1 MALVPPGPVVIVG
14 DETSVAVAAAFAAER
29 PGAVAAIIEAGV
41 LTRYEITRRVA
52 PYVAGM
58 FERRLGESAR
68 LAQAAGENPG
78 GWSLRTGVR
87 FWL

>member
-1 MALVPPGPVVIVG
+1 M
-14 DETSVAVAAAFAAER
+14 
-29 PGAVAAIIEAGV
+29 

-52 PYVAGM
+52 PYVAVM

-78 GWSLRTGVR
+78 GWSIRTGVR